1 MTSETTATPTP
12 GSQETPIS
20 ARNFNIASYMDTQA
34 HNRPYQ
40 RAVVFPEGQDA
51 QGRIA
56 WTQLTYTQ
64 LHRLTDEYA
73 WALVKK
79 GVKAGDRVSLLVR
92 PSIDFIPLVFALFK
106 IGALPVLIDPGMGRK
121 PFLACIRKMAP
132 RVLIAPPI
140 VHTLKPF
147 FRRSFASVEV
157 AVSTHPSAL
166 AALRSTAP
174 KTPFTTISTQPED
187 VAAILFTSGST
198 GPAKGVVYTHRI
210 FDAQTRFIRDMYQIQ
225 PGEIDLACFPLF
237 GLFSMALGMTV
248 VIPKMDP
255 TRPAHADPAHLI
267 QAINEHGCTSTF
279 GSPAIWK
286 NVAKYALKHQL
297 TLPSLKRIL
306 TAGAPISPQIHEA
319 FQQILSNNAQVHT
332 PYGATESLPV
342 ATISS
347 KVIINE
353 TSVATRNGAGT
364 CVGYPAPEMT
374 IRIIETNDNPIK
386 NWRDVKL
393 LSTGDIGE
401 ICVRGPVVT
410 PRYEAEVQATES
422 SKIFETLPDGTQH
435 IVHRMGDL
443 GYIDSHGRLW
453 FCGRKKHRVETIN
466 GPLYPVPCEAI
477 FDEHPKVFKTAL
489 VGVEQEPILIVQLK
503 ENISASKTLTQE
515 LLRLGEAHTHT
526 KVINKIFYHPKLPV
540 DVRHNAKIHR
550 EQLAIWAKNQPKITS
565 PS

>member
-1 MTSETTATPTP
+1 MNETSPYKSQYTPTP
-12 GSQETPIS
+12 T
-20 ARNFNIASYMDTQA
+20 RNFNIASYMDRQA
-34 HNRPYQ
+34 QSRPFQ
-40 RAVVFPEGQDA
+40 RAVVFPQGEDA

-56 WTQLTYTQ
+56 WTQLNYKQ

-73 WALVKK
+73 WGLVKK
-79 GVKAGDRVSLLVR
+79 GVQPGDRVSLLIR

-121 PFLACIRKMAP
+121 PFLACIKRMAP
-132 RVLIAPPI
+132 RVLIAAPI
-140 VHTLKPF
+140 VHTLRPL
-147 FRRSFASVEV
+147 FRRSFASVDI
-157 AVSTHPSAL
+157 AISTHPATLIKLRASAP
-166 AALRSTAP
+166 TA
-174 KTPFTTISTQPED
+174 PFTTLSTQPND

-255 TRPAHADPAHLI
+255 SRPAQADPAHLI
-267 QAINEHGCTSTF
+267 QAINDHGCTSTF

-286 NVAKYALKHQL
+286 NVAKYAIKHNI

-306 TAGAPISPQIHEA
+306 TAGAPISPQLHEA
-319 FQQILSNNAQVHT
+319 FQKILSKIAEIHT

-347 KVIINE
+347 KEIINE
-353 TSVATRNGAGT
+353 TSIATRKGAGT
-364 CVGYPAPEMT
+364 CVGHPAPDMT
-374 IRIIETNDNPIK
+374 IRIIKTTDAPIK
-386 NWRDVKL
+386 TWDNVTL
-393 LSTGDIGE
+393 LNTGEIGE
-401 ICVRGPVVT
+401 ICVRGSVVT
-410 PRYEAEVQATES
+410 PRYEAEPLATEA
-422 SKIFETLPDGTQH
+422 SKIIETLPDGTQC

-443 GYIDSHGRLW
+443 GYIDPRGRLW
-453 FCGRKKHRVETIN
+453 FCGRKKHRVDTRHE
-466 GPLYPVPCEAI
+466 PMYPVPCEAI

-489 VGVEQEPILIVQLK
+489 VGVQQEPILIVQLN
-503 ENISASKTLTQE
+503 ESASPSKELTQE
-515 LLRLGEAHTHT
+515 LLELGQAHSHT
-526 KVINKIFYHPKLPV
+526 KCIKQILYHPKLPV

-550 EQLAIWAKNQPKITS
+550 EQLSVWAKNKVRIKA
-565 PS
+565 